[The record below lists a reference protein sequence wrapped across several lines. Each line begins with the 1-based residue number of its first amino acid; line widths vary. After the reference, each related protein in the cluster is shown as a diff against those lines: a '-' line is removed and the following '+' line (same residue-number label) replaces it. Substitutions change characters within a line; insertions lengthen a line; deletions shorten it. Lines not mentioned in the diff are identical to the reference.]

1 MEISTI
7 LLLTAMLLLIGS
19 LILLTHVGGANPSKK
34 GIRDDQ
40 RHATKPRGDR
50 TMTDGAAGTA
60 QEQVL
65 RWMEEG
71 QTALAAIRC
80 MVQEGTN
87 LKRIVEV
94 TQKECERLRHEGEQL
109 RAEVSR
115 LTAETERLQKER
127 ADTAQWFAAMMKEAA
142 SRFRSE
148 PPPA

>member
-19 LILLTHVGGANPSKK
+19 LIILTHVGGANTPKK
-34 GIRDDQ
+34 GIRDDR

-50 TMTDGAAGTA
+50 TMTNGVAGTA

-71 QTALAAIRC
+71 PTALAAIRC
-80 MVQEGTN
+80 IVQEDTN
-87 LKRIVEV
+87 LKRIAE
-94 TQKECERLRHEGEQL
+94 TALKECERLRHEGDQL
-109 RAEVSR
+109 RAEVNR

-127 ADTAQWFAAMMKEAA
+127 ADTAQWFTATMKEAA
-142 SRFRSE
+142 SRLRIE